1 MLLFSTVLDINDNLT
16 KDGFVRLVIDWNQ
29 SSPYEQNIIHGI
41 DWHGE
46 YNIQYGDDRKRL
58 AIQEYRNENV
68 IAVRFEK
75 KEDDGVIWDT
85 DYVMNFDEMK
95 MSVQLDRSFLADA
108 LRVDPKFSTPHF
120 IALLSDG
127 NYLKDDGNLP
137 TTRVPI
143 FIDETN
149 LDTLHGAIKDAQ
161 QYRMPVIYVSK
172 TSNNTDPVDVELLAK
187 RLKGVAH
194 ILVQKDNRLNQ
205 KIREVCNS
213 RNEHNGAVGIYFP
226 NPAVQCKRYN
236 YRAQQGYNE
245 LLLEKIVQTVIRHV
259 NSYVINP
266 LYTWQGVNNA
276 LLLDSLKSQ
285 EEKLIDLGRA
295 KHSAEIA
302 RERAEIERKEAEQQ
316 RAVALKEK
324 DEANMLVESTD
335 DEIAR
340 MLLQIK
346 NLTNENERLAAE
358 NAGLRTKMAEVDLQ
372 PVLFL
377 GNEDDFFPGEI
388 KDILLRALDEAVKD
402 KPKSRRT
409 DILKDI
415 VSSNN
420 YEHLLDDKAKELN
433 IKLRGYKTMT
443 APLRRYLESIGFNI
457 SEDGKHYRLTYCG
470 DARYHTTLSK
480 TASDHREGGNMAHQI
495 IRDML

>member
-46 YNIQYGDDRKRL
+46 YNIQYGDDRTWL

-95 MSVQLDRSFLADA
+95 MSVQLDHSFLADA

-127 NYLKDDGNLP
+127 NYLKGDGNLP

-149 LDTLHGAIKDAQ
+149 LAILRGAIKDTQ
-161 QYRMPVIYVSK
+161 QYKMPVVYVSK
-172 TSNNTDPVDVELLAK
+172 TFNNSDPVDVELLAK

-226 NPAVQCKRYN
+226 NPAVQCKRYY

-295 KHSAEIA
+295 KSSAEKA

-324 DEANMLVESTD
+324 DEANMLVASTD

-346 NLTNENERLAAE
+346 TLTNENERLAAE

-402 KPKSRRT
+402 KPKSRST
-409 DILKDI
+409 DILNDI
-415 VSSNN
+415 VRSNS
-420 YEHLLDDKAKELN
+420 YEHLLNDKAKDLN
-433 IKLRGYKTMT
+433 IKLRGYKTLT

-457 SEDGKHYRLTYCG
+457 SEDGKHYRLTYYG

-480 TASDHREGGNMAHQI
+480 TASDHREGNNIAHQI
-495 IRDML
+495 MRDML